1 MKNVKKGLVNNMRKK
16 LTYFFGVIMLLII
29 LLKLLPTPIDTIY
42 IKEYESSEKVFG
54 NDVQYE
60 LGINVYGDIVFEN
73 PSIALKKFKKD
84 NEMALSAIGKE
95 YTLDD
100 FSYKNYKI
108 YGQIGWQ
115 FNPDDQEMLI
125 QSNRISHFADIYEN
139 SFNRSGNELVSFI
152 CSMLF
157 NRFGTEVSQ

>member
-1 MKNVKKGLVNNMRKK
+1 MRKK
-16 LTYFFGVIMLLII
+16 LTYIFLVIMLLII

-60 LGINVYGDIVFEN
+60 LGINVYGDIVFKN
-73 PSIALKKFKKD
+73 PTIALKKFKKD

-95 YTLDD
+95 YTLDE

-125 QSNRISHFADIYEN
+125 QSNRISLFADIYEN

>member
-1 MKNVKKGLVNNMRKK
+1 MLKIADLRYEYWFIIKCCIQCSYAVAIDDAIACARALVVNSNSNNYPVYSSDC
-16 LTYFFGVIMLLII
+16 TNFASQI
-29 LLKLLPTPIDTIY
+29 L
-42 IKEYESSEKVFG
+42 E
-54 NDVQYE
+54 
-60 LGINVYGDIVFEN
+60 
-73 PSIALKKFKKD
+73 